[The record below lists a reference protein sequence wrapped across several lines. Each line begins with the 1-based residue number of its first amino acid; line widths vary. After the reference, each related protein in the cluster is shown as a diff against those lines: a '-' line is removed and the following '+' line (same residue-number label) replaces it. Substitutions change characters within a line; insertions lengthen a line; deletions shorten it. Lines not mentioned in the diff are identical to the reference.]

1 MKKYLI
7 LVFCLGLLSCNMKNS
22 VPTEENVE
30 NLTVSTSGAVEFLL
44 ATAIPVEGGYSF
56 SQQAEHFEV
65 SEIRHKEEGIFYFY
79 KPNDGFTGND
89 VVKIKRADSNGAEI
103 ISETI
108 TTINIKVVE

>member
-7 LVFCLGLLSCNMKNS
+7 LIFCLALLACNSNNS

-30 NLTVSTSGAVEFLL
+30 NLTVSTSGTLEFLL
-44 ATAIPVEGGYSF
+44 ATAIPVEGGYSI
-56 SQQAEHFEV
+56 SQQAEHFKV
-65 SEIRHKEEGIFYFY
+65 SEIRHKQEGIFYFY
-79 KPNDGFTGND
+79 EPEEGFTGKD

-108 TTINIKVVE
+108 TTINIKVTK